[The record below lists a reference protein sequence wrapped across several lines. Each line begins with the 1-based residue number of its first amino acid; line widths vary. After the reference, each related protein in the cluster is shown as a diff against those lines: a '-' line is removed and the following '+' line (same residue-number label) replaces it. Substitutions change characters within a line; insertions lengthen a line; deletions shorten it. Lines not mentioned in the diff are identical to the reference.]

1 MFVFVPCCC
10 LFFAVV
16 FSCFVCV
23 CVFVDNAASGVAGMV
38 HTMKRITEN
47 EREIFIY

>member
-1 MFVFVPCCC
+1 MCLC
-10 LFFAVV
+10 LFRVV
-16 FSCFVCV
+16 VCSLLLFSRVLYV
-23 CVFVDNAASGVAGMV
+23 CVFVGNAASGVAGMV